1 MRKIVILLFSLMVS
15 FVSVRAQIF
24 KYLGTDDGLSS
35 RRVLSVRQAEQSY
48 MWILTHKGVDRYDGK
63 RFIHYELQKDGR
75 TVNFYPKLNAL
86 KIDSRN
92 RLWEIGKDGMAFGFD
107 PMSNQFR
114 LMFSLRDS
122 FPETQE
128 KPITAVYIDRQDN
141 IWFCVDNRQYV
152 YRCNENRGIRFQD
165 SVPGKVISITQADG
179 DLFYMATEYQLYS
192 VRQKGDRL
200 EDIQSVDL
208 GKISRINYVYYH
220 VSSGQ
225 LVVNTLLDK
234 LFIYNPKTRV
244 LVSMGNTMEDIGVN
258 AIVPC
263 RKNENE
269 ILIATDGDGVYKL
282 NVPRR
287 ELTRFLQEDNKQP
300 NKMNGSII
308 EDIYIDYAD
317 RIWIAIYPI
326 GVTVYNEKYPSYEW
340 VKHSPNY
347 SNSLVNNSVN
357 GILEDSDGDIWYATD
372 NGVSRYNPRTNQWTN
387 YCSSFADDNYSDN
400 HIFFSLCEIHPGVIL
415 AGGYMSGVYL
425 IDKRVGK
432 SVFYQQESNQNHV
445 TPDKYIRS
453 IYKDDDGIIWTGGMY
468 SLKSYDSKKRQKVV
482 YDIGYSV
489 NQITRRDSVSLWVG
503 SIYGV
508 YVFDKAK
515 QELQPYHTD
524 IDFGCINT
532 IYTPDASEDVS
543 KTYFGTYGNGLFVV
557 NNQTGEVTHYD
568 TANSGL
574 LTNNI
579 FSILPNR
586 NGDLLLGTELGLSL
600 FDEDEKRFTY
610 WSKEQGLFPADF
622 NPNAAVRTR
631 YGKLIFGSNDGAIVL
646 PDSIS
651 LPDKF
656 SSRMVFSN
664 LSIMYRSVNPGVK
677 GSPLVRPLDETSSIE
692 LNYTQNTFSMEVSSI
707 NYDNPSNILYSWK
720 LEGFYDGWTPPS
732 SDGLI
737 RYTNLSPGNY
747 VLKVRAILQDN
758 QLALEERTIQI
769 IIGRPF
775 WMTFWAFLV
784 YAALII
790 GATYA
795 WFRYQAIK
803 RERRIS
809 KDKINFFTSAAHDIR
824 TPLTLIKAPL
834 SEIQRNEQLS
844 ERGKVNIGLAIR
856 NTENLSELADNLL
869 NFQKEDVYS
878 SQTIVSEHELNDYLR
893 NYLHPFEE
901 YASQI
906 GIQMTYKSGFDSL
919 TVWIDRN
926 KMDSILRNLLSNAL
940 KYTPRGGSITVET
953 WHNKSRW
960 FLCITDTGI
969 GISKEN
975 QKKLFKYLFRGSN
988 ATNQLIA
995 GCGIGMLL
1003 TYRQIKNH
1011 EGKITFTSTEKVGT
1025 SFHLSFPIHS
1035 RSYQYK
1041 SSGQEDENKDIFD
1054 ATGQIVTSVPEE
1066 VTVDNTLHP
1075 EAPLILVVEDNTA
1088 LRTFILQSLSE
1099 KYRVVGAENGKQAL
1113 EEVTKQQPDLILSDV
1128 MMPVM
1133 DGKELCRRIKENME
1147 TSHIPVILLTAL
1159 GSREQILQGLGIKA
1173 DQYIVKP
1180 FDMKVLEATIHTVLE
1195 NRNLIRMRYR
1205 QAIDRLSDE
1214 TTEVVPPV
1222 SAGLD
1227 DEFMQRV
1234 TALVKEK
1241 LGKDLTV
1248 DTLCA
1253 AVNMSRTSFYNKMKA
1268 LTGIAPNDFIRNI
1281 RMKEAAYL
1289 LKTHRYTIA
1298 EIADRVGFAD
1308 PKYFTDAFKKFYGVP
1323 PSVYMKQDINHTTQ
1337 ADL

>member
-1 MRKIVILLFSLMVS
+1 MRKIVILLFSLIVS
-15 FVSVRAQIF
+15 FVSVQAQIF
-24 KYLGTDDGLSS
+24 KYLGTDEGLSS
-35 RRVLSVRQAEQSY
+35 RRVLSVRQTEQSY

-63 RFIHYELQKDGR
+63 RFIHYNLQKDGR
-75 TVNFYPKLNAL
+75 TVNFYPNLNSL
-86 KIDSRN
+86 KTDSKN
-92 RLWEIGKDGMAFGFD
+92 RLWEIGKDGLAFCFD
-107 PMSNQFR
+107 RMKNQFQ
-114 LMFSLRDS
+114 LKFYLCDS
-122 FPETQE
+122 FPETRK
-128 KPITAVYIDRQDN
+128 KPVTAIYLDKQDN
-141 IWFCVDNRQYV
+141 IWFCVDNQQYI
-152 YRCNENRGIRFQD
+152 YRCSENRSVRLER
-165 SVPGKVISITQADG
+165 SVPGKVISITQASD
-179 DLFYMATEYQLYS
+179 DLFYMATEYQLYA
-192 VRQKGDRL
+192 VRLQGDAL
-200 EDIQSVDL
+200 SDVQVVDL
-208 GKISRINYVYYH
+208 KNISRINYIYYH
-220 VSSGQ
+220 ASSGQ

-234 LFIYNPKTRV
+234 LFIYHPQTRD

-258 AIVPC
+258 AIIPC
-263 RKNENE
+263 RKNKDE

-287 ELTRFLQEDNKQP
+287 KLGHFLQEDNKQP

-317 RIWIAIYPI
+317 RIWIAIYPMGI
-326 GVTVYNEKYPSYEW
+326 TVYNEKYPSYEW

-347 SNSLVNNSVN
+347 TNSLVNNSIN
-357 GILEDSDGDIWYATD
+357 GIIEDSEGDTWYATD
-372 NGVSRYNPRTNQWTN
+372 NGVSCYNPRTNRWTN
-387 YCSSFADDNYSDN
+387 YCSSFKDDFYSDN
-400 HIFFSLCEIHPGVIL
+400 HIFFSLCEIHPGIIL

-425 IDKRVGK
+425 INKRTGK
-432 SVFYQQESNQNHV
+432 SVFYQQESDQNNE

-453 IYKDDDGIIWTGGMY
+453 IYKDDEGIIWTGGMY
-468 SLKSYDSKKRQKVV
+468 SLKAYEPEKRQNVV
-482 YDIGYSV
+482 YDIGYSI
-489 NQITRRDSVSLWVG
+489 NQITRRDSVSLWIG
-503 SIYGV
+503 SMYGI
-508 YVFDKAK
+508 YVFDKTRK
-515 QELQPYHTD
+515 ELRAFHSD

-532 IYTPDASEDVS
+532 IYTPEEPDGNT

-557 NNQTGEVTHYD
+557 DNRTGEITHYH
-568 TANSGL
+568 TENSSL
-574 LTNNI
+574 QTNNI

-586 NGDLLLGTELGLSL
+586 NGGLMLGTELGLSL
-600 FDEDEKRFTY
+600 FNETEETFTY
-610 WSKEQGLFPADF
+610 WSKEQGLLPADF
-622 NPNAAVRTR
+622 NPNAAVRTS

-646 PDSIS
+646 PDSVS

-664 LSIMYRSVNPGVK
+664 FSIMYRSVIPGVK
-677 GSPLVRPLDETSSIE
+677 GSPLVRPLDETPSIE
-692 LNYTQNTFSMEVSSI
+692 LGYNQNTFSLEVSSI
-707 NYDNPSNILYSWK
+707 NYDNPSNIQYSWK

-747 VLKVRAILQDN
+747 TLKVRSILQDN
-758 QLALEERTIQI
+758 HLVLEERTIQI

-775 WMTFWAFLV
+775 WLTFWAFLI

-795 WFRYQAIK
+795 WFRYQVIK

-809 KDKINFFTSAAHDIR
+809 KEKINFFTSAAHDIR

-834 SEIQRNEQLS
+834 SEIQRNEHLS
-844 ERGKVNIGLAIR
+844 EQGKANIGLAIQ
-856 NTENLSELADNLL
+856 NTESLSELADNLL

-893 NYLHPFEE
+893 KYLHPFKE

-906 GIQMTYKSGFDSL
+906 GISLAYKSDFENL

-926 KMDSILRNLLSNAL
+926 KMDSIIRNLLSNAL
-940 KYTPRGGSITVET
+940 KYTPQGGSITVEA
-953 WHNKSRW
+953 WHNKNRW
-960 FLCITDTGI
+960 FLCVSDTGI
-969 GISKEN
+969 GIPKEN
-975 QKKLFKYLFRGSN
+975 QKKLFKYLFRGAN

-1011 EGKITFTSTEKVGT
+1011 EGKITFTSTEKKGT
-1025 SFHLSFPIHS
+1025 SFYLSFPIHS
-1035 RSYQYK
+1035 RNYRYK
-1041 SSGQEDENKDIFD
+1041 PSGQEEESKNVF
-1054 ATGQIVTSVPEE
+1054 TGQISTSLLEE
-1066 VTVDNTLHP
+1066 VEVDNTRHP
-1075 EAPLILVVEDNTA
+1075 DAPLILVVEDNTA
-1088 LRTFILQSLSE
+1088 LRSFILQNLSE
-1099 KYRVVGAENGKQAL
+1099 IYRVVGVENGQRAL
-1113 EEVTKQQPDLILSDV
+1113 EEVMKQQPDLVLSDV

-1133 DGKELCRRIKENME
+1133 DGKELCRRIKGNME

-1159 GSREQILQGLGIKA
+1159 GSREQILQGLEIKA

-1205 QAIDRLSDE
+1205 QAIDHLEDE
-1214 TTEVVPPV
+1214 AMEAVPPV

-1241 LGKDLTV
+1241 LGNDLTV

-1253 AVNMSRTSFYNKMKA
+1253 AVNMSRTSFYNKIKA

-1323 PSVYMKQDINHTTQ
+1323 PSVYMKQDINHTTRT
-1337 ADL
+1337 DL